1 MSVSRMSRLNRCYIT
16 NTHSHIICIF
26 DIGTY
31 RYTIELVERDG
42 STFVGYLHF
51 DVEDE
56 ADDRRKALQCSRGLE
71 RGRAFGS

>member
-1 MSVSRMSRLNRCYIT
+1 M
-16 NTHSHIICIF
+16 CIF
-26 DIGTY
+26 YIDTY
-31 RYTIELVERDG
+31 RYTTELVERDA
-42 STFVGYLHF
+42 STFVGCLHF